1 MIDLKFIK
9 GDVHRN
15 LLANEIEILKLL
27 KNLPNILQFYEVF
40 NTKHNTC
47 IITELCE
54 GGDLSKLL
62 KDKKY
67 LPEAEALAILK
78 QIINGYRGIYRF
90 GIIHRDLKPAN
101 IFFVNGKVKIADF
114 GFAIKE

>member
-1 MIDLKFIK
+1 M
-9 GDVHRN
+9 
-15 LLANEIEILKLL
+15 KLL
-27 KNLPNILQFYEVF
+27 RSLPNILEFYDVF
-40 NTKHNTC
+40 SVKNNTC

-62 KDKKY
+62 KSKKT
-67 LPEAEALAILK
+67 LSESDAISILK

-114 GFAIKE
+114 GFAIK